1 MKIQKKTKFVDS
13 SFFYSLGFCSSFHF
27 YLVRMQWWM
36 FLVCLL
42 LKFILSN
49 FKGIACGHLYFFL
62 EDIFPNQPGGFRVL
76 QTPNILKR
84 LFDPPPLVRIP
95 PEQRPGGFNW
105 GAEDNQPVDNRNE

>member
-1 MKIQKKTKFVDS
+1 MQPLLQAYQEMPPPWVLL
-13 SFFYSLGFCSSFHF
+13 FFS
-27 YLVRMQWWM
+27 
-36 FLVCLL
+36 LL
-42 LKFILSN
+42 LGQNAMVDVF
-49 FKGIACGHLYFFL
+49 GIACGHLYFFL